1 MAHRP
6 RSPGLPA
13 AKVAVALAA
22 ICAAIL
28 ALLVAAPSP
37 SPAAP
42 AATGC
47 DATVGSLDAARSR
60 VDAASPGKVIC
71 LRDGSYGSISLGG
84 GKKGAPVT
92 LRPVDAGQATIEGA
106 NLSGSHLTLEN
117 FQIHGEVEIEPH
129 ADQITISHNNITGGY
144 FGIDACNSDSAT
156 CDDVAIIGNKLEGP
170 YGEDAIRANRYHDAN
185 GDGIGLLI
193 EGNEFTGIR
202 ENGNHSDCLQTVWTG
217 DHLVY
222 RKNYV
227 HDNHCQGF
235 FVKDQ
240 DDLCGG
246 DSSGVCGPV
255 EGIRV
260 EDNLFLR
267 NEAPCDPP
275 SLDCGP
281 DVIVH
286 IFGPTRGV
294 RVAKNTIWT
303 PGDDSPLALREG
315 PFGQVTIERNVI
327 YRGWTD
333 WTGGF
338 PNWREREDVVCKW
351 EGYPRLSPSSKR
363 TCHPGFRKP
372 SVDDY
377 RLRKGKAGID
387 WSPTQVRYGP
397 R

>member
-1 MAHRP
+1 MALP
-6 RSPGLPA
+6 RSPGRVA
-13 AKVAVALAA
+13 AVAALVLA
-22 ICAAIL
+22 
-28 ALLVAAPSP
+28 VACL
-37 SPAAP
+37 AAP
-42 AATGC
+42 APSIAKPASHC
-47 DATVGSLDAARSR
+47 NATVGSLEAARSR
-60 VDAASPGKVIC
+60 VDAASPGKVVC
-71 LRDGSYGSISLGG
+71 LRDGTYGKLSLGAR
-84 GKKGAPVT
+84 KQGAQVT
-92 LRPVDAGQATIEGA
+92 LRPANPGKATIAGA
-106 NLSGSHLTLEN
+106 ELSGSHLTLES
-117 FQIHGEVEIEPH
+117 FQVAGEVEIEPGASH
-129 ADQITISHNNITGGY
+129 IAISHNHIYGGY
-144 FGIDACNSDSAT
+144 FGVDACNSDSAT
-156 CDDVAIIGNKLEGP
+156 CDDVEIVGNELEGP
-170 YGEDAIRANRYHDAN
+170 YGEDAIRANRYHDSD

-193 EGNEFTGIR
+193 EGNEITGVR

-217 DHLVY
+217 DHLVF

-267 NEAPCDPP
+267 NEAPCAN
-275 SLDCGP
+275 SDCGP

-294 RVAKNTIWT
+294 RVIQNTIWT

-377 RLRKGKAGID
+377 RLRNGKAGID
-387 WSPTQVRYGP
+387 WSPTEVRYGP